1 METVYRKMDLDTVFP
16 IQSVKDGLI
25 VSKRGDVTIGW
36 ELELPVAFSLTEGG
50 YDDILTAFLSAIRI
64 LPPWTMV
71 HRQDWFLYDRFV
83 PCYDGRFLHDAYESH
98 FAGRRFLTH
107 RQFLFLTMAAKAS
120 AIRPH
125 AQTAA
130 FGIRFSAPLPTAGDI
145 DRFTAKAGEFITV
158 LTGGGRLSA
167 RRLTDGDLLGSGG
180 EAGLLQRYTM
190 LGSGSPLMTDIS
202 LDGGER
208 MKVGEKML
216 VAFKVSESGNLPGE
230 LENVCRVDELS
241 GPSSELFLSRSSPI
255 GLRLDC
261 EHVVNQYILVPA
273 QGQFLTELD
282 RKRRKMTSMSSSA
295 ENRVA
300 SDEIISYID
309 EVHRDSLISVHS
321 HLNILAWGQDES
333 ELELEGKVS
342 AALSSMGVVAVQS
355 KSDVPSL
362 FLAGIPGAA
371 CEIGADNLMR
381 HELRSMLCLGL
392 NETFER
398 PMVGGLFR
406 ICDRLRNVPI
416 DIDVQRLARDRGHID
431 NYNAFL
437 LGPSGSGKS
446 FFMNSY
452 LRNCYDAGEHI
463 FLIDVGDSY
472 EGLCEIIREVSGGK
486 DGMYHSW
493 DPEHPFSFSPF
504 RDIRKWLDESSH
516 LRQDDSGVT
525 FFISFLTTAWSPER
539 GWTTDAMS
547 VLTKIV
553 SDFVEWAIR
562 WEQEVPI
569 IFNDFF
575 NFVSQE
581 VAPRI
586 VPKTNNRGAVTS
598 MPKNPYLVGGS
609 PVTPAD
615 FDVHRF
621 LRAIDPYSSMGTF
634 SFLLNDPNPKD
645 LFESRFTVFEV
656 DRLSQVSDKVFYS
669 LCILCILHAF
679 DTKMRSSDAF
689 KLMVIEEAWKAIA
702 NETMAPYLRGLWK
715 TARKFQ
721 TSAMVVTQQI
731 SDIMSSEV
739 ISDAILKNS
748 DVKFILEKNGTA
760 EDADAISTLLGLPQT
775 DRDLIL
781 SMNRSLNPAYRYR
794 EVYIRWNDR
803 SGVYATEV
811 SPEEALAFESD
822 KVRKKPLY
830 DLARQ
835 LGSIRDAIDAIT
847 TASN

>member
-1 METVYRKMDLDTVFP
+1 
-16 IQSVKDGLI
+16 
-25 VSKRGDVTIGW
+25 
-36 ELELPVAFSLTEGG
+36 
-50 YDDILTAFLSAIRI
+50 
-64 LPPWTMV
+64 
-71 HRQDWFLYDRFV
+71 
-83 PCYDGRFLHDAYESH
+83 
-98 FAGRRFLTH
+98 
-107 RQFLFLTMAAKAS
+107 
-120 AIRPH
+120 
-125 AQTAA
+125 
-130 FGIRFSAPLPTAGDI
+130 
-145 DRFTAKAGEFITV
+145 
-158 LTGGGRLSA
+158 
-167 RRLTDGDLLGSGG
+167 
-180 EAGLLQRYTM
+180 
-190 LGSGSPLMTDIS
+190 
-202 LDGGER
+202 
-208 MKVGEKML
+208 
-216 VAFKVSESGNLPGE
+216 
-230 LENVCRVDELS
+230 
-241 GPSSELFLSRSSPI
+241 
-255 GLRLDC
+255 
-261 EHVVNQYILVPA
+261 
-273 QGQFLTELD
+273 
-282 RKRRKMTSMSSSA
+282 
-295 ENRVA
+295 
-300 SDEIISYID
+300 
-309 EVHRDSLISVHS
+309 
-321 HLNILAWGQDES
+321 
-333 ELELEGKVS
+333 
-342 AALSSMGVVAVQS
+342 
-355 KSDVPSL
+355 
-362 FLAGIPGAA
+362 
-371 CEIGADNLMR
+371 
-381 HELRSMLCLGL
+381 MLCLGL

-398 PMVGGLFR
+398 PMEGGLFR

-472 EGLCEIIREVSGGK
+472 EGLCEIIREISGGK

-504 RDIRKWLDESSH
+504 RDIRKWLDESGH

-525 FFISFLTTAWSPER
+525 FFISFLTTAWAPER

>member
-1 METVYRKMDLDTVFP
+1 
-16 IQSVKDGLI
+16 
-25 VSKRGDVTIGW
+25 
-36 ELELPVAFSLTEGG
+36 
-50 YDDILTAFLSAIRI
+50 
-64 LPPWTMV
+64 
-71 HRQDWFLYDRFV
+71 
-83 PCYDGRFLHDAYESH
+83 
-98 FAGRRFLTH
+98 
-107 RQFLFLTMAAKAS
+107 
-120 AIRPH
+120 
-125 AQTAA
+125 
-130 FGIRFSAPLPTAGDI
+130 
-145 DRFTAKAGEFITV
+145 
-158 LTGGGRLSA
+158 
-167 RRLTDGDLLGSGG
+167 
-180 EAGLLQRYTM
+180 M
-190 LGSGSPLMTDIS
+190 LGSGSPLMTDIV

-208 MKVGEKML
+208 MRIGQKVLFG
-216 VAFKVSESGNLPGE
+216 FKVSESGDLPGE

-261 EHVVNQYILVPA
+261 EHTVNQYILIPA

-300 SDEIISYID
+300 ADEILSYID
-309 EVHRDSLISVHS
+309 EVHRDSLVSVYS
-321 HLNILAWGQDES
+321 HLNILAWGPEES
-333 ELELEGKVS
+333 ELELKGKVS

-355 KSDVPSL
+355 KSDTPSL
-362 FLAGIPGAA
+362 FLAGVPGGA
-371 CEIGADNLMR
+371 CEIGTDNLMR

-398 PMVGGLFR
+398 PLEGGLFR

-416 DIDVQRLARDRGHID
+416 DIDVQRLARDLGHID

-446 FFMNSY
+446 FFMNSF
-452 LRNCYDAGEHI
+452 LRNCYDAGEHV

-486 DGMYHSW
+486 DGMYYSW

-504 RDIRKWLDESSH
+504 KEIRQWLDESGH

-525 FFISFLTTAWSPER
+525 FFISFLTTAWAPER

-547 VLTKIV
+547 ILMRIV
-553 SDFVEWAIR
+553 ADFVEWAKR
-562 WEQEVPI
+562 WEEDVPI

-586 VPKTNNRGAVTS
+586 VPKRNKRGAVES
-598 MPKNPYLVGGS
+598 MPKNPYLVGGG

-615 FDVHRF
+615 FDVLRF
-621 LRAIDPYSSMGTF
+621 LRAIDPYSSNGTF
-634 SFLLNDPNPKD
+634 SFLLNDPEPKD

-679 DTKMRSSDAF
+679 DMKMRSSDGF
-689 KLMVIEEAWKAIA
+689 KLMVIEEAWLAIA

-721 TSAMVVTQQI
+721 TSAVVVTQQV
-731 SDIMSSEV
+731 SDIMSSQV
-739 ISDAILKNS
+739 
-748 DVKFILEKNGTA
+748 
-760 EDADAISTLLGLPQT
+760 
-775 DRDLIL
+775 
-781 SMNRSLNPAYRYR
+781 
-794 EVYIRWNDR
+794 
-803 SGVYATEV
+803 
-811 SPEEALAFESD
+811 
-822 KVRKKPLY
+822 
-830 DLARQ
+830 
-835 LGSIRDAIDAIT
+835 IRDTILQNSSVRILLDQ
-847 TASN
+847 SNNRNSFSQLQ